1 MSAALASPIA
11 RPSVGR
17 TFIIAISVLGL
28 VAFAQLGAVGW
39 VFVNSFQT
47 LTERAKVGPGRKAVA
62 DNEKNGGNLAATET
76 TDTLEAKD
84 PFVDGESPNATSAS
98 ADPIPPPPKPVPV
111 SPSKLNPPTAPPEN
125 RFQELLQQGKQLRDR
140 GDTGAALTRL
150 REAQAI
156 DPTNPEAIAEIAV
169 TYERMSLMDKAG
181 EQWRRIYEMGDAA
194 GAFYY
199 AADARLKMS
208 QAQALAAV
216 NIARSSDGEGPISR
230 LKPDANL
237 GLGEATRVDKPESGG
252 TRFALRIPIKTAR
265 GQKIN
270 VADVDIQVFFYDEVD
285 GKTVVQTDADLSYRW
300 ASLPIDW
307 TAGEPET
314 LEVEYSRQPP
324 LAKGPKAERRE
335 FFGYIIRLYHQGEI
349 QDARAEPESL
359 NAKFPVPQ
367 SLDRPSK
374 K

>member
-1 MSAALASPIA
+1 MPAAVASPIA

-17 TFIIAISVLGL
+17 TFILAISVLGL
-28 VAFAQLGAVGW
+28 VAFAQLGAVSW
-39 VFVNSFQT
+39 VFVHSFQT
-47 LTERAKVGPGRKAVA
+47 LTERAKVGPTHKAVT
-62 DNEKNGGNLAATET
+62 EEGGSNGNFASAET
-76 TDTLEAKD
+76 TETLEAKD
-84 PFVDGESPNATSAS
+84 PFAPGEDSGTNVAVT
-98 ADPIPPPPKPVPV
+98 DPIPPPPKPVPV
-111 SPSKLNPPTAPPEN
+111 SPSKLNPPAAAPEN

-140 GDTGAALTRL
+140 GDTGAALTKL
-150 REAQAI
+150 REAQAV
-156 DPTNPEAIAEIAV
+156 DPTNAEAIAEIAV

-216 NIARSSDGEGPISR
+216 NIARSPDGPLSR
-230 LKPDANL
+230 IKPDAIL
-237 GLGEATRVDKPESGG
+237 GIGDVNRVDKPESGG
-252 TRFALRIPIKTAR
+252 TRFALRVPIKTAS

-285 GKTVVQTDADLSYRW
+285 GKTIVQTDADLSYRW

-324 LAKGPKAERRE
+324 LAKGPKTERRE
-335 FFGYIIRLYHQGEI
+335 FFGYIVRLYHQGEI

>member
-1 MSAALASPIA
+1 MPAALASPIA

-17 TFIIAISVLGL
+17 TFIVAISVVGL
-28 VAFAQLGAVGW
+28 VALAQLGAVGW
-39 VFVNSFQT
+39 VFVNSFQS
-47 LTERAKVGPGRKAVA
+47 LTERAKLGGSTKLAGEDAAPAGDLATRDAQDTLSGSTGLETEGPG
-62 DNEKNGGNLAATET
+62 ELAT
-76 TDTLEAKD
+76 T
-84 PFVDGESPNATSAS
+84 
-98 ADPIPPPPKPVPV
+98 DPIPPPPKPVPV
-111 SPSKLNPPTAPPEN
+111 PQSKAAPPTGPPEN
-125 RFQELLQQGKQLRDR
+125 RYQELLQQGKQLRDR
-140 GDTGAALTRL
+140 GDTGAALVKL
-150 REAQAI
+150 REAQAA
-156 DPTNPEAIAEIAV
+156 DPNNAEAIAEIAV

-181 EQWRRIYEMGDAA
+181 EQWRRIYEMGDTA

-216 NIARSSDGEGPISR
+216 NMSRAADGSGPLSK
-230 LKPDANL
+230 LKPDATL
-237 GLGEATRVDKPESGG
+237 GLGDVNRVDKPESGG
-252 TRFALRIPIKTAR
+252 TRFSLRIPIKTAP
-265 GQKIN
+265 GEKIN

-285 GKTVVQTDADLSYRW
+285 GKSIVQTDADLSYRW

-324 LAKGPKAERRE
+324 LAKGPKTEQRE
-335 FFGYIIRLYHQGEI
+335 FFGYIIRLYHRGEI

>member
-1 MSAALASPIA
+1 
-11 RPSVGR
+11 
-17 TFIIAISVLGL
+17 
-28 VAFAQLGAVGW
+28 
-39 VFVNSFQT
+39 
-47 LTERAKVGPGRKAVA
+47 
-62 DNEKNGGNLAATET
+62 
-76 TDTLEAKD
+76 
-84 PFVDGESPNATSAS
+84 
-98 ADPIPPPPKPVPV
+98 
-111 SPSKLNPPTAPPEN
+111 
-125 RFQELLQQGKQLRDR
+125 
-140 GDTGAALTRL
+140 
-150 REAQAI
+150 
-156 DPTNPEAIAEIAV
+156 
-169 TYERMSLMDKAG
+169 MSLMDKAG

-216 NIARSSDGEGPISR
+216 TMSRSSDSEEPLSR
-230 LKPDANL
+230 IKPDALL
-237 GLGEATRVDKPESGG
+237 GLGEVNRVDKPEFTG
-252 TRFALRIPIKTAR
+252 TRFRLRIPIKTAP
-265 GQKIN
+265 GEKIN

-285 GKTVVQTDADLSYRW
+285 GKTIVQTDADLSYEW

-314 LEVEYSRQPP
+314 LEVQYSRQPP
-324 LAKGPKAERRE
+324 LAKGPKTEQRE

>member
-216 NIARSSDGEGPISR
+216 NIARSSDGE
-230 LKPDANL
+230 
-237 GLGEATRVDKPESGG
+237 VC
-252 TRFALRIPIKTAR
+252 
-265 GQKIN
+265 
-270 VADVDIQVFFYDEVD
+270 
-285 GKTVVQTDADLSYRW
+285 
-300 ASLPIDW
+300 
-307 TAGEPET
+307 
-314 LEVEYSRQPP
+314 
-324 LAKGPKAERRE
+324 
-335 FFGYIIRLYHQGEI
+335 GYINDGLRRVARDSRPHCTRILPSALAWRDVARYTVKVEEDSKAAAWTFVGMILAFKVVTSIIIFVMAPSAHAAVFLFAMQWYWLLLPLPMLVVPFLFWFRLRRVRKKRRQLILSEWAV
-349 QDARAEPESL
+349 DAEADWNPTSVRGTM
-359 NAKFPVPQ
+359 
-367 SLDRPSK
+367 
-374 K
+374 

>member
-1 MSAALASPIA
+1 MPAAVASPIA

-17 TFIIAISVLGL
+17 TFILAISVLGL
-28 VAFAQLGAVGW
+28 VAFAQLGAVSW

-47 LTERAKVGPGRKAVA
+47 LTERAKVGPSSKTLVQESTPGGGLASA
-62 DNEKNGGNLAATET
+62 ETNES
-76 TDTLEAKD
+76 LEVKD
-84 PFVDGESPNATSAS
+84 PFRESGETNVATT
-98 ADPIPPPPKPVPV
+98 DPIPPPPKPVPV
-111 SPSKLNPPTAPPEN
+111 SPSKLNPPVAPPEN

-140 GDTGAALTRL
+140 GDTGAALTKL
-150 REAQAI
+150 REAQTIEPNNA
-156 DPTNPEAIAEIAV
+156 EAIAEIAV

-194 GAFYY
+194 GAYY
-199 AADARLKMS
+199 YTADAKLKMS

-216 NIARSSDGEGPISR
+216 NIARTTDADGPISR
-230 LKPDANL
+230 IKPDANL
-237 GLGEATRVDKPESGG
+237 GLGEVTRVDKPESGG

-265 GQKIN
+265 GEKIN

-285 GKTVVQTDADLSYRW
+285 GKTIVQTDADLSYRW

-324 LAKGPKAERRE
+324 LAKGPKTERRE

>member
-1 MSAALASPIA
+1 M
-11 RPSVGR
+11 
-17 TFIIAISVLGL
+17 

-47 LTERAKVGPGRKAVA
+47 LTERAKVGPSSKVLVQEGSS
-62 DNEKNGGNLAATET
+62 GGDLASTET
-76 TDTLEAKD
+76 TETLEAKD
-84 PFVDGESPNATSAS
+84 PFETGENANANVATTE
-98 ADPIPPPPKPVPV
+98 PIPPPPKPVPV
-111 SPSKLNPPTAPPEN
+111 SPSKLNPPAAPPEN

-140 GDTGAALTRL
+140 GDTGAALTKL
-150 REAQAI
+150 REAQTIEPNNA
-156 DPTNPEAIAEIAV
+156 EAIAEIAV

-216 NIARSSDGEGPISR
+216 NIARTTDAEGPLSR
-230 LKPDANL
+230 LKPDATL
-237 GLGEATRVDKPESGG
+237 GLGEVTRVDKPESGG

-285 GKTVVQTDADLSYRW
+285 GKTIVQTDADLSYRW

-324 LAKGPKAERRE
+324 LARGPKTERRD
-335 FFGYIIRLYHQGEI
+335 FFGYIIRLYHQGEV